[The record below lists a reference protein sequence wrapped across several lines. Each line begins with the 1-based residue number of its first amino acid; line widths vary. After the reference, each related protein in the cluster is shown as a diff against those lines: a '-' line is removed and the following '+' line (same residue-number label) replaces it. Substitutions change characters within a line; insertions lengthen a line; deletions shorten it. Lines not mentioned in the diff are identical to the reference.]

1 MADQK
6 QTPQWLGRQILDVND
21 IPHLEASAGIA
32 EFRDRLPR
40 QHAEEKAYQDYRRE
54 KALDA
59 AAHHLSGIMSAHAS
73 GIPAAGAVASDHGQ
87 AYADA
92 MAILGHDPTGEV
104 PKEVLDRRASAA
116 PVHRFKKHPGD
127 ALWAPPEPV
136 ASNSSSTTA
145 QGSTE
150 PQKSPGSAAT

>member
-59 AAHHLSGIMSAHAS
+59 AAHHLSGIMSA
-73 GIPAAGAVASDHGQ
+73 HGQ